1 MENYPDYESIEYHL
15 VYSELIKAARNR
27 GTVTYQ
33 ELAHVVGLPLS
44 GSYMG
49 KRLGEILGAVSQ
61 NEFNYKRPMLSAIAV
76 NVGGKVSDGFFVIA
90 VELGLLKSDEPQE
103 RQAFLAKQR
112 QEIYEIWKQRFH
124 KG

>member
-1 MENYPDYESIEYHL
+1 MENYPDYETIDYHL

-44 GSYMG
+44 GSHMG

-61 NEFNYKRPMLSAIAV
+61 NEHNHKRPMLSAIAT
-76 NVGGKVSDGFFVIA
+76 NVSGKVSDGFFVLA
-90 VELGLLKSDEPQE
+90 KELGLLTSDDAQE
-103 RQAFLAKQR
+103 QQTFLLKQR
-112 QEIYEIWKQRFH
+112 QEIYEIWKQKFH
-124 KG
+124 KA